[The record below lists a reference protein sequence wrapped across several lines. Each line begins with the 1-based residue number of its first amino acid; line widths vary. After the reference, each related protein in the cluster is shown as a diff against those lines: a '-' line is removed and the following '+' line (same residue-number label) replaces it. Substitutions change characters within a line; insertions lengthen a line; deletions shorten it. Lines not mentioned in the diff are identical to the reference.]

1 MEEPDINKAIKERFQ
16 GGWRASLLS
25 LLRKSANTDVME
37 IMQETDGLAA
47 EDENGGC
54 ELNLL
59 SFTVTSF
66 VPFILLYKHRVPCLT
81 PSISCL
87 FVDICQGVCFLQTGN
102 CRLYVE
108 PLYCLEVPFIGSY

>member
-1 MEEPDINKAIKERFQ
+1 MGNLHLLSLFFQIRSELGRIMEEPDINKAIKERFQ

-25 LLRKSANTDVME
+25 LLKNSANTDVME
-37 IMQETDGLAA
+37 IMQEADGLAA

-66 VPFILLYKHRVPCLT
+66 VPFY
-81 PSISCL
+81 
-87 FVDICQGVCFLQTGN
+87 
-102 CRLYVE
+102 
-108 PLYCLEVPFIGSY
+108 

>member
-25 LLRKSANTDVME
+25 RLIKSSNTDVME

-47 EDENGGC
+47 EDENGGY

-59 SFTVTSF
+59 IFTVTSF
-66 VPFILLYKHRVPCLT
+66 VPFILA
-81 PSISCL
+81 
-87 FVDICQGVCFLQTGN
+87 
-102 CRLYVE
+102 
-108 PLYCLEVPFIGSY
+108 